1 MRLSAPAA
9 VLLLGL
15 SSGAHAAAVD
25 PLLARLDA
33 QSKSVRALSGEFVQ
47 KNRIKIFK
55 QEVRSKGKF
64 LFERPRRIR
73 WEYTEPDPS
82 VLVLDGDTATL
93 KTPGATPQTFDLK
106 KDAVMRAVFD
116 QLLLWLGSDTLA
128 KAKGDYDLAAGGTD
142 AAPTL
147 ALTPKPGGQN
157 GSVVARAFARIE
169 LRFDQRLLL
178 SSILL
183 KESSGDEKEIVF
195 TKMEMNPKLP
205 EAAFKP

>member
-1 MRLSAPAA
+1 MRLSALAA
-9 VLLLGL
+9 LLLLGL
-15 SSGAHAAAVD
+15 SSGARAAEVD

-33 QSKSVRALSGEFVQ
+33 QSKSVRALSGELVQ

-93 KTPGATPQTFDLK
+93 KTPGVTPQTFDLK

-147 ALTPKPGGQN
+147 ALTPKPGGPI
-157 GSVVARAFARIE
+157 SRAFARIE
-169 LRFDQRLLL
+169 LRFDRRLLL